1 MNETP
6 NSEFAFARNR
16 LDDAER
22 APLRPVLWSELTAR
36 LAAMRDFRRSL
47 AGVSVPRSPNFSS
60 LAESSQRSCSALAD
74 PGGDGGGG
82 GDKPS
87 RVNEKERGVNRE
99 ALADGKAPQRKN
111 WADSTGTKPGDREQK

>member
-16 LDDAER
+16 PDDAER

-47 AGVSVPRSPNFSS
+47 AEVAIPRSPNFSS

-74 PGGDGGGG
+74 PGSDGGGG
-82 GDKPS
+82 GDKPG
-87 RVNEKERGVNRE
+87 RVNEKERGVNLE
-99 ALADGKAPQRKN
+99 ALADRKAPQRKN
-111 WADSTGTKPGDREQK
+111 WVDSTGTKPGDRE

>member
-16 LDDAER
+16 PDDAER

-74 PGGDGGGG
+74 PGGG
-82 GDKPS
+82 GDKPG
-87 RVNEKERGVNRE
+87 RVNVKERGVNRE